1 MTSQVEVY
9 SAGLDHPECVAIDPD
24 GRVWAG
30 GEAGQIY
37 VIDPETR
44 QPEILCQLKAM
55 AAGLAFDRDG
65 RCYVCSQDNTVV
77 RVHPSGEW
85 EVFCDSVEGRPLRGP
100 NFPAFGPDGI
110 LYVSGSGDYPGP
122 TGEIYRI
129 DPGGAAAVFHSGP
142 FHYANGLAIDAAGY
156 LYVAQ
161 TATDDVVR
169 VPLDGSAAPPE
180 QVCPPGSL
188 LPMPDGLAFDA
199 EQNLY
204 VTSFGASAVERIRPD
219 GRIELVARDD
229 RGLTLNRVTNCAF
242 GGPGLDKLFLAN
254 LGGWHISVMTPDTP
268 GQPLFSQAR

>member
-1 MTSQVEVY
+1 MTTKVEVY

-37 VIDPETR
+37 VIDPESR
-44 QPEILCQLKAM
+44 QPEVLCQLKAM

-65 RCYVCSQDNTVV
+65 YCYVCSQDNTVV
-77 RVHPSGEW
+77 RVAPSGEW

-100 NFPAFGPDGI
+100 NFPAFGPDQS

-122 TGEIYRI
+122 NGEIYRI
-129 DPGGAAAVFHSGP
+129 DPTGEAIVFHSGP
-142 FHYANGLAIDAAGY
+142 FYYANGLAIDRLAEY

-161 TATDDVVR
+161 TATDDVVKI
-169 VPLDGSAAPPE
+169 PLDGSGAPPE
-180 QVCPPGSL
+180 QVCAPGAL

-204 VTSFGASAVERIRPD
+204 VTSFGASALERISPD
-219 GRIELVARDD
+219 GRIELVAQDQ
-229 RGLTLNRVTNCAF
+229 RGLTMNRVTNCAF
-242 GGPGLDKLFLAN
+242 GGPGLEQLFLAN
-254 LGGWHISVMTPDTP
+254 LGGWHISVMTPGTP
-268 GQPLFSQAR
+268 GQPLFH

>member
-1 MTSQVEVY
+1 MTGRVEVY

-37 VIDPETR
+37 VIDPQTR
-44 QPEILCQLKAM
+44 QPEVICQLKAM
-55 AAGLAFDRDG
+55 AAGLAFDRHG
-65 RCYVCSQDNTVV
+65 YCYVCSQDNTIA
-77 RVHPSGEW
+77 RVCSSGEW

-100 NFPAFGPDGI
+100 NFPAFGPDGS

-129 DPGGAAAVFHSGP
+129 DSTGEARVFHSGP
-142 FHYANGLAIDAAGY
+142 FHYANGLAIDSSAEY

-169 VPLDGSAAPPE
+169 IPLEGSAGAPQ
-180 QVCPPGSL
+180 QVCPPGAL

-204 VTSFGASAVERIRPD
+204 VTSFGASALERIRPD
-219 GRIELVARDD
+219 GQIELVARDD
-229 RGLTLNRVTNCAF
+229 RGLTMNRVTNCAF
-242 GGPGLDKLFLAN
+242 GGPGLEQLFLAN
-254 LGGWHISVMTPDTP
+254 LGGWHISVMTPDIP
-268 GQPLFSQAR
+268 GQPLFS

>member
-1 MTSQVEVY
+1 MESQVEVY

-44 QPEILCQLKAM
+44 QPEVLCQLKAM
-55 AAGLAFDRDG
+55 VAGLAFDRNG
-65 RCYVCSQDNTVV
+65 FCYVCSQDNTVV
-77 RVHPSGEW
+77 KVSPTGVW
-85 EVFCDSVEGRPLRGP
+85 EVFCSSVEGRPLRAP
-100 NFPAFGPDGI
+100 NFPAFGPDRS

-129 DPGGAAAVFHSGP
+129 DPSGEGTVFHSGP
-142 FHYANGLAIDAAGY
+142 FYYANGLAIDRSAEF

-169 VPLDGSAAPPE
+169 IPLDGSGSPPE
-180 QVCPPGSL
+180 QVCPPGAL

-199 EQNLY
+199 AQNLY
-204 VTSFGASAVERIRPD
+204 ATSFGASALERIRPD
-219 GRIELVARDD
+219 GRIELVARDE
-229 RGLTLNRVTNCAF
+229 RGLTINRVTNCAF
-242 GGPGLDKLFLAN
+242 GGPGLEQLFLAN
-254 LGGWHISVMTPDTP
+254 LGGWHISVMTPDIH
-268 GQPLFSQAR
+268 GQPLFS

>member
-1 MTSQVEVY
+1 MSQVEVY

-44 QPEILCQLKAM
+44 QPEVICQLNAM
-55 AAGLAFDRDG
+55 AAGLAFDRHG
-65 RCYVCSQDNTVV
+65 YCYVCTQDNTVV
-77 RVHPSGEW
+77 RVAASGEW
-85 EVFCDSVEGRPLRGP
+85 EVFCDSVDGRPLRGP
-100 NFPAFGPDGI
+100 NFPAFGPDGS

-129 DPGGAAAVFHSGP
+129 NPGGKATVYHSGP
-142 FHYANGLAIDAAGY
+142 FYYANGLAIDQDARH

-169 VPLDGSAAPPE
+169 IPLDGSGTPPE
-180 QVCPPGSL
+180 QVCAPGAL

-199 EQNLY
+199 DGNLY
-204 VTSFGASAVERIRPD
+204 VTSFGASALERIRPD
-219 GRIELVARDD
+219 GEIELVARDE
-229 RGLTLNRVTNCAF
+229 RGLTMNRVTNCAF
-242 GGPGLDKLFLAN
+242 GGPGMEQLFLAN
-254 LGGWHISVMTPDTP
+254 LGGWHISVITPDTP
-268 GQPLFSQAR
+268 GQPLFN

>member
-1 MTSQVEVY
+1 MTHQVEIY
-9 SAGLDHPECVAIDPD
+9 SAGLDHPECVAIDSE

-37 VIDPETR
+37 VVNPKTREPEV
-44 QPEILCQLKAM
+44 LCQLKAM
-55 AAGLAFDRDG
+55 AAGLAFDRNG
-65 RCYVCSQDNTVV
+65 RCYVCCLDNTVV
-77 RVHPSGEW
+77 RVLPSGEW

-100 NFPAFGPDGI
+100 NFPAFGPDGQ

-129 DPGGAAAVFHSGP
+129 DPQGQAEVFHPGP
-142 FHYANGLAIDAAGY
+142 FHYANGLAIDASGTY

-169 VPLDGSAAPPE
+169 VPLDKGVAPPE

-188 LPMPDGLAFDA
+188 LPMPDGLCFDA
-199 EQNLY
+199 DGNLY
-204 VTSFGASAVERIRPD
+204 VTSFGASALERIRPD
-219 GRIELVARDD
+219 GQIELVASDE
-229 RGLTLNRVTNCAF
+229 RGLTMNRVTNCAF
-242 GGPGLDKLFLAN
+242 GGEGLEQLFLAN

-268 GQPLFSQAR
+268 GQPLFS

>member
-1 MTSQVEVY
+1 MTTQVEVY

-37 VIDPETR
+37 VIDPESR
-44 QPEILCQLKAM
+44 QPEVLCQLKAM

-65 RCYVCSQDNTVV
+65 YCYVCSQDNTVV
-77 RVHPSGEW
+77 KVAPSGEW

-100 NFPAFGPDGI
+100 NFPAFGPDQS
-110 LYVSGSGDYPGP
+110 LYVSGSGDYAGP

-129 DPGGAAAVFHSGP
+129 DPTGEAIVFHSGP
-142 FHYANGLAIDAAGY
+142 FYYANGLAIDRLAEY

-161 TATDDVVR
+161 TATDDVVKI
-169 VPLDGSAAPPE
+169 PLDGSGAPLE
-180 QVCPPGSL
+180 QVCAPGAL

-204 VTSFGASAVERIRPD
+204 VTSFGASALERISPD
-219 GRIELVARDD
+219 GRIELVAQDQ
-229 RGLTLNRVTNCAF
+229 RGLTMNRVTNCAF
-242 GGPGLDKLFLAN
+242 GGPGLEQLFLAN
-254 LGGWHISVMTPDTP
+254 LGGWHISVMTPGTP
-268 GQPLFSQAR
+268 GQPLFH